1 MSIWPF
7 QRSREDQDAA
17 LLLAAVTRASR
28 APELYGPGRAPDTL
42 EGRFELTTLFASLAL
57 IRLKAEKGAGALTQN
72 FADAL
77 FSQFDA
83 GLREAAVGDL
93 SVPKRMHKMAGS
105 FYGRLGAYA
114 SALGADE
121 HLAHAI
127 GRNIMSDENAA
138 FAAGL
143 APRLRALAAKQA
155 ASPVA
160 DLLTDAGW
168 KL

>member
-1 MSIWPF
+1 MPIWPF
-7 QRSREDQDAA
+7 QRSRESRDAD

-28 APELYGPGRAPDTL
+28 DPAFYGVGRAPDTL
-42 EGRFELTTLFASLAL
+42 EGRFEIATFFASLAL
-57 IRLKAEKGAGALTQN
+57 IRLKPEPGSQPLTQG

-93 SVPKRMHKMAGS
+93 AVPKRMQKLAGS

-114 SALGADE
+114 AAMSSESALAQ
-121 HLAHAI
+121 AI
-127 GRNIMSDENAA
+127 GRNVLGDENAA
-138 FAAGL
+138 FASTL
-143 APRLRALAAKQA
+143 ASRFLMLAAKQA
-155 ASPVA
+155 DRPVA
-160 DLLTDAGW
+160 ELLTDAGW